1 MFKLIIICIK
11 EQYKKVKKVISIS
24 IITVLYDQWLVEST
38 DGEELKLQGANYK
51 F

>member
-24 IITVLYDQWLVEST
+24 IILQYYMISGWLN
-38 DGEELKLQGANYK
+38 LQMGRN
-51 F
+51 